1 VEKVDSRVCDIWIH
15 LPPTFCSAY
24 TTIRYLIPGITL
36 KEWYNSSPS
45 ILMMGIIKPNA
56 KIERSASI
64 YALKRGRK
72 RKHPCFHLKSLV
84 PDG

>member
-1 VEKVDSRVCDIWIH
+1 M
-15 LPPTFCSAY
+15 
-24 TTIRYLIPGITL
+24 TL

-56 KIERSASI
+56 EIERSASI

-72 RKHPCFHLKSLV
+72 RKHPCLHLKILV